1 MVMGLGMRRV
11 REFEPSILDLCNGR
25 LVAGDA
31 NRLILGAR
39 RRAVDSRAARGRAR
53 PVARG
58 GAGRDRARA

>member
-1 MVMGLGMRRV
+1 MGLGMREV

-25 LVAGDA
+25 IVAGDA

-53 PVARG
+53 PVARDVD
-58 GAGRDRARA
+58 GRDRARA

>member
-1 MVMGLGMRRV
+1 MGLGMREV
-11 REFEPSILDLCNGR
+11 REFERSMLDLCDGR
-25 LVAGDA
+25 IVAGDA

-58 GAGRDRARA
+58 VDGRDRARA